1 VLDFFSC
8 SGFEHVGHGDASV
21 PASVLSADLARS
33 DSWNNVEEYSYN
45 GVKEV
50 LFKMVL
56 HARNPTQASF
66 DALLAAVR
74 NEVDTEASLVRTFL
88 NMIYP
93 ASVSIANRFDTFAH
107 FDALAE
113 IDDAGLRMRY

>member
-1 VLDFFSC
+1 VAA
-8 SGFEHVGHGDASV
+8 GTGHVPSWRRAPVAAARAPRVRARAGCAERRLSTAVIRRPALYV
-21 PASVLSADLARS
+21 P
-33 DSWNNVEEYSYN
+33 
-45 GVKEV
+45 
-50 LFKMVL
+50 
-56 HARNPTQASF
+56 
-66 DALLAAVR
+66 
-74 NEVDTEASLVRTFL
+74 TFL